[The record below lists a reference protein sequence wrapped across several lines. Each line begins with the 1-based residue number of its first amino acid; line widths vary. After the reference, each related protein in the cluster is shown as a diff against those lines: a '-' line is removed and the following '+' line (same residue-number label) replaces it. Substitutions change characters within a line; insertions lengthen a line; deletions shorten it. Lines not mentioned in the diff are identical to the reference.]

1 MFFYYYYFLIF
12 WLFWVFVAFTAKHL
26 CAKLLQSYLT
36 LRDLMDCN
44 APGSSVLG
52 IPQVGTLE

>member
-1 MFFYYYYFLIF
+1 MLLYYFFKNF
-12 WLFWVFVAFTAKHL
+12 WLFWVFVAFTAKPL

-36 LRDLMDCN
+36 LCDLMDCS